1 MKLAEALLLRA
12 DSQKRIE
19 QLKVRLLRNAKT
31 QEGEVP
37 TEDPQS
43 LLSELESVADQL
55 VDLIKRINQTNS
67 NTAFTEGR
75 SIADALAER
84 DVLVLRRGAYA
95 ELATMATLRQDRVT
109 RSEVKYISTINVAEV
124 QKQADEFA
132 KQYREIDARIQ
143 EANWKTELVD

>member
-19 QLKVRLLRNAKT
+19 QLKARLLRNAKT
-31 QEGEVP
+31 QEGEAP

-55 VDLIKRINQTNS
+55 VDLIKRINRTNS
-67 NTAFTEGR
+67 NTVFLQSK

-84 DVLVLRRGAYA
+84 DVLVLRRSAYTD
-95 ELATMATLRQDRVT
+95 LATMAALRQDRVT
-109 RSEVKYISTINVAEV
+109 RSEVKYISTINVADI
-124 QKQADEFA
+124 QKQADSFA

-143 EANWKTELVD
+143 EANWKTDLVD